1 MPSATACAPTS
12 RRGCR
17 ACGPCATDGCWRCRP
32 PTSSAPARST
42 GSWPWTRCSMADAAA
57 ADGAQA
63 AGSPRAFDL
72 YVVSRCV
79 SWAGNALTAVALPVL
94 VYSTTGDPALLGLV
108 AMMEALP
115 YLVLA
120 LPVGALVDG
129 WEARRTML
137 VTTWLSAAA
146 TASVPLAALAGT
158 PHPALL
164 VGVAAAVSSL
174 FVFFDAASFSAVP
187 ALVGRDR
194 VGAATTR
201 MTTAYTVIG
210 IAGPLAGAPAVAGLG
225 APAVLALD
233 AASYAAAAVL
243 MTRVTW
249 TPPARA
255 AATTRRR
262 IGREILEGLQHIR
275 RAPLVRDLTLV
286 GAGSSLTGGAVTGT
300 LVVMIARGLDER
312 ADGPALGILAAAAAC
327 GTLVASR
334 ALDPIQRR
342 LGVGAIAI
350 GALALQVALTAA
362 WSAVASLVVAVL
374 VLAAWQAAT
383 STVALSGIVV
393 RQTVT
398 PAHLQGRVNTTARMI
413 AWGGQPIGAGLGGVL
428 AASVGIRAAVLLTG
442 LGAVASLAGA
452 AASSLRRAPRLA
464 DLPVPDARDA
474 PVAR

>member
-1 MPSATACAPTS
+1 
-12 RRGCR
+12 
-17 ACGPCATDGCWRCRP
+17 
-32 PTSSAPARST
+32 
-42 GSWPWTRCSMADAAA
+42 MADPTTPTRTA
-57 ADGAQA
+57 
-63 AGSPRAFDL
+63 RAFDR
-72 YVVSRCV
+72 YVLSRGV

-94 VYSTTGDPALLGLV
+94 VYTTTGDAALLGLV

-129 WEARRTML
+129 WDARRTML

-146 TASVPLAALAGT
+146 TASVPLAALLGT

-187 ALVGRDR
+187 ALVGSDR

-201 MTTAYTVIG
+201 MTTVYTVIG
-210 IAGPLAGAPAVAGLG
+210 IAGPLAGAAAVAGLG
-225 APAVLALD
+225 PSAVLALD
-233 AASYAAAAVL
+233 AASYAAAAL
-243 MTRVTW
+243 LLSRVTW
-249 TPPARA
+249 TSSPRPSARA
-255 AATTRRR
+255 RRR

-300 LVVMIARGLDER
+300 LVVMIARGLEEP

-327 GTLVASR
+327 GTLLASR
-334 ALDPIQRR
+334 ALGPIQRR
-342 LGVGAIAI
+342 VGVGAITI
-350 GALALQVALTAA
+350 GGLALQTALTAA
-362 WSAVASLVVAVL
+362 WAAVGSVLVAVL

-383 STVALSGIVV
+383 STVSLSGIVV

-428 AASVGIRAAVLLTG
+428 AASTGVRTAILVTG
-442 LGAVASLAGA
+442 LGALAGLVGA
-452 AASSLRRAPRLA
+452 AASGLRRAPRLA
-464 DLPVPDARDA
+464 DLRVPDAGDA
-474 PVAR
+474 PVAS

>member
-1 MPSATACAPTS
+1 
-12 RRGCR
+12 
-17 ACGPCATDGCWRCRP
+17 
-32 PTSSAPARST
+32 
-42 GSWPWTRCSMADAAA
+42 MADATTATRAA
-57 ADGAQA
+57 
-63 AGSPRAFDL
+63 RAFDL
-72 YVVSRCV
+72 YVVSRGV

-94 VYSTTGDPALLGLV
+94 VFTTTGDAALLGLV

-115 YLVLA
+115 YLLLA

-129 WEARRTML
+129 WDARRTML
-137 VTTWLSAAA
+137 VTTWLSGAA

-164 VGVAAAVSSL
+164 VGVAAVVSSL

-201 MTTAYTVIG
+201 MTTVYTVIG
-210 IAGPLAGAPAVAGLG
+210 IAGPLAGAAAVSGLG

-233 AASYAAAAVL
+233 AASYAVAALLLVRVRWTPVPRPAAASSAS
-243 MTRVTW
+243 TAGA
-249 TPPARA
+249 P
-255 AATTRRR
+255 TRRR
-262 IGREILEGLQHIR
+262 IGREVLEGLAHIR
-275 RAPLVRDLTLV
+275 RTPLVRDLTLV

-300 LVVMIARGLDER
+300 LVVMVARGLHEP

-334 ALDPIQRR
+334 ALGSVQRR
-342 LGVGAIAI
+342 VGVGAIAI
-350 GALALQVALTAA
+350 GGLALQAALTAA
-362 WSAVASLVVAVL
+362 WASVGSLVAAVL
-374 VLAAWQAAT
+374 VLAAWQAAA
-383 STVALSGIVV
+383 STVSISGIVV

-413 AWGGQPIGAGLGGVL
+413 AWGGQPVGAGLGGVL
-428 AASVGIRAAVLLTG
+428 AASVGIRAAILVTGVGVL
-442 LGAVASLAGA
+442 ASLVGA
-452 AASSLRRAPRLA
+452 AASGLRRAPRLVELA
-464 DLPVPDARDA
+464 VPDAGDA

>member
-1 MPSATACAPTS
+1 
-12 RRGCR
+12 
-17 ACGPCATDGCWRCRP
+17 
-32 PTSSAPARST
+32 
-42 GSWPWTRCSMADAAA
+42 MADATDATTATRAA
-57 ADGAQA
+57 
-63 AGSPRAFDL
+63 RAFDL
-72 YVVSRCV
+72 YVVSRGV

-94 VYSTTGDPALLGLV
+94 VFTTTGDAALLGLV

-115 YLVLA
+115 YLLLA

-129 WEARRTML
+129 WDARRTML

-146 TASVPLAALAGT
+146 TASVPVAALADT

-201 MTTAYTVIG
+201 MTTVYTVIG
-210 IAGPLAGAPAVAGLG
+210 IAGPLAGAAAVSGLG

-233 AASYAAAAVL
+233 AASYAVAALLLV
-243 MTRVTW
+243 RVRW
-249 TPPARA
+249 TPVPRPVAPI
-255 AATTRRR
+255 RRR
-262 IGREILEGLQHIR
+262 IGREVVEGLAHIR
-275 RAPLVRDLTLV
+275 RTPLVRDLTLV

-300 LVVMIARGLDER
+300 LVVMVARGLEEP

-334 ALDPIQRR
+334 ALGPVQRR
-342 LGVGAIAI
+342 VGVGAIAI
-350 GALALQVALTAA
+350 GGLALQAALTAA
-362 WSAVASLVVAVL
+362 WASVGSLVVAVL
-374 VLAAWQAAT
+374 VLAAWQAAA
-383 STVALSGIVV
+383 STVSISGIVV

-413 AWGGQPIGAGLGGVL
+413 AWGGQPVGAGLGGLL
-428 AASVGIRAAVLLTG
+428 AASVGIRAAILVTG
-442 LGAVASLAGA
+442 VGVVASLVGA
-452 AASSLRRAPRLA
+452 AASGLRRAPRLA
-464 DLPVPDARDA
+464 ELPVPDAGDA
-474 PVAR
+474 PAAR